1 MCVLLLCMK
10 LHWMNTLQARY
21 PIFLCFLSN
30 LCTAESAERSFP
42 SRCPSKN
49 HHANWYTA
57 TGPAPSPGPKET
69 LHRGTAWW
77 ERVRTAGIP
86 GGIKSAILLP
96 SPRQSG
102 VGERLLLAQVVG
114 AVVQGLGQRAV
125 LVPKHRAHT
134 LVSLSGC
141 TTLKLW
147 LNSFQL
153 HSTPSVLPKDK
164 WCIQVTDMTRAWDC
178 LA

>member
-1 MCVLLLCMK
+1 MCALLLCMT
-10 LHWMNTLQARY
+10 LHWMNTSHGYYQ
-21 PIFLCFLSN
+21 IFLCFLSD
-30 LCTAESAERSFP
+30 LCPAESAERSFP

-49 HHANWYTA
+49 HHASWYPA

-77 ERVRTAGIP
+77 ERVRTAGIS
-86 GGIKSAILLP
+86 GGIKSPILLP

-102 VGERLLLAQVVG
+102 VGERLLLAEVG
-114 AVVQGLGQRAV
+114 AAVQGLGQRAV
-125 LVPKHRAHT
+125 IVPKHRAHT

-141 TTLKLW
+141 TALKLW

-153 HSTPSVLPKDK
+153 FSIPSALPKDER
-164 WCIQVTDMTRAWDC
+164 CIQVTDMARAWDC